1 VDEASVSHRFDAIAH
16 PLPQGIDLLAA
27 HDERDRQLSPEWSRQ
42 LFQAHR
48 ERARLVATD
57 GFGHARILA
66 ADPVLDAVVGLAT
79 GGLAGV
85 DRALAPAID
94 ATDAAASASSSIT
107 TGARHG

>member
-1 VDEASVSHRFDAIAH
+1 
-16 PLPQGIDLLAA
+16 L
-27 HDERDRQLSPEWSRQ
+27 
-42 LFQAHR
+42 
-48 ERARLVATD
+48 
-57 GFGHARILA
+57 GHARILA

-94 ATDAAASASSSIT
+94 ATDAAASASPSIT